1 MPGGNNKADKGGKG
15 GKGGKDSSDAGPS
28 SSSAL
33 ATAAGAAGA
42 PAAPPPATTPAE
54 KAALLER
61 IKAQLAA
68 MGLRDVAGSA
78 AERQTRE
85 AKARYAFWETQPVVQ
100 FGGASAGGEAA
111 AASTQQQQNGGAED
125 DQGEDGP
132 IDAPKTV
139 ADVKKEP
146 YALAPG

>member
-1 MPGGNNKADKGGKG
+1 MPGGDKASGGDKAKEPAAPSTTSEDAG
-15 GKGGKDSSDAGPS
+15 AGPS
-28 SSSAL
+28 SSSSS
-33 ATAAGAAGA
+33 AA
-42 PAAPPPATTPAE
+42 AAPQTAVVPTTPAE

-61 IKAQLAA
+61 IKAQLA
-68 MGLRDVAGSA
+68 GLGIRQAAASA
-78 AERQTRE
+78 SERQTRE

-100 FGGASAGGEAA
+100 FGGGAAAEPSATAAAGNGAPAASAEGE
-111 AASTQQQQNGGAED
+111 E
-125 DQGEDGP
+125 EDGP

>member
-1 MPGGNNKADKGGKG
+1 MPGGKKGKEAAAPPA
-15 GKGGKDSSDAGPS
+15 SSSDADAGPS

-33 ATAAGAAGA
+33 TTQGA
-42 PAAPPPATTPAE
+42 PSTPTPTPSPAE

-68 MGLRDVAGSA
+68 MGMRDAASSA

-100 FGGASAGGEAA
+100 FQGGGGAGGGAGGAA
-111 AASTQQQQNGGAED
+111 ADQQRPNAED
-125 DQGEDGP
+125 DDEEDGP